1 MMVDGAEERQ
11 LKGPIEVLAPYTS
24 NLAPSNRA
32 PNRARRAHRC
42 AMRLA
47 LSPLRLD
54 VAAGHVAYE
63 VKMTAALYAWTLK
76 FDNEDPA
83 DVKNACLEAT
93 PLHVRLLIEFLAG
106 RPSKDRRTTAAV
118 APASPNGEAGG

>member
-1 MMVDGAEERQ
+1 VSRTTGSPWLRRSPVSPHALQ
-11 LKGPIEVLAPYTS
+11 FGPIE
-24 NLAPSNRA
+24 PSA
-32 PNRARRAHRC
+32 QSSPPGSS
-42 AMRLA
+42 
-47 LSPLRLD
+47 LSDEAGAQPLHLD

-118 APASPNGEAGG
+118 APASPSGEAGD